1 MTYQITA
8 TLDTLA
14 RQAPHSAQDWARAA
28 KETLDNMGVQYT
40 AADICALAEV
50 AAYDYRTSVL
60 QIIGQRAPAQEQPAQ
75 EQPAQEQPAQE
86 QPAQEQPAQE
96 QPAQP
101 NELGAWFTEMFDAA
115 LRDTSIEARGRAL
128 DRAARLTGL
137 VDAAA
142 GAPTVNITFQV

>member
-1 MTYQITA
+1 MIYPTENAESSTMTYQITA

-75 EQPAQEQPAQE
+75 EQPAQEQPAQ
-86 QPAQEQPAQE
+86 
-96 QPAQP
+96 P